1 MKIGTNYR
9 EGGGGCKNRGCSD
22 NFANQLQF
30 APCAIFTKSLSS
42 SLFADIKQ
50 RDKSAFFLWMHA
62 ESVRNSS
69 PCGHVT
75 DERLRDRALRRGGS
89 SWRRSLKKGQIW
101 SRFSCERIKQDWTD
115 VWGCAMLE
123 AEFKSTWAG
132 MRKKMGLFTG
142 KCRWG
147 WFYFYVSGWEHTS
160 PQVLVVMLFI
170 AHCTVRAGTY
180 QIKKPQWCQTY

>member
-9 EGGGGCKNRGCSD
+9 EGGGGCKNRGCLD

-30 APCAIFTKSLSS
+30 APCATFTKSLSS

-75 DERLRDRALRRGGS
+75 DEIGIRSDLFLNYASSDPGLAASGSNRTGLMSEVVLCSKLRLS
-89 SWRRSLKKGQIW
+89 SSRPEQKKKWVCLQENADEDDFIFMW
-101 SRFSCERIKQDWTD
+101 VAENILHPRCLWWCFS
-115 VWGCAMLE
+115 
-123 AEFKSTWAG
+123 
-132 MRKKMGLFTG
+132 
-142 KCRWG
+142 
-147 WFYFYVSGWEHTS
+147 
-160 PQVLVVMLFI
+160 
-170 AHCTVRAGTY
+170 
-180 QIKKPQWCQTY
+180 

>member
-22 NFANQLQF
+22 SFANQLQF
-30 APCAIFTKSLSS
+30 APCATFTKSLSS

-62 ESVRNSS
+62 ESVRNLS

-123 AEFKSTWAG
+123 AEAEFKSTWAG
-132 MRKKMGLFTG
+132 MRKKKGVVYRKMQMRMILFLREWLRT
-142 KCRWG
+142 
-147 WFYFYVSGWEHTS
+147 YFTPGACGDAFHS
-160 PQVLVVMLFI
+160 PL
-170 AHCTVRAGTY
+170 HC
-180 QIKKPQWCQTY
+180 